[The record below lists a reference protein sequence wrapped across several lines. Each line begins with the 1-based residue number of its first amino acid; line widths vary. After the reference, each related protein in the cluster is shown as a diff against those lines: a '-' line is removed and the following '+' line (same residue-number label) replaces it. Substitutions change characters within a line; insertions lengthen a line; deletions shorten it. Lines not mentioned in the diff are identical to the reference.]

1 MTLPT
6 LGILSPGEM
15 GAAMARS
22 FKAHGAEVL
31 CALNGRS
38 DRTKAMATAAGI
50 TNVGSI
56 DQLVRQCD
64 VILSVIA
71 PGAAVVAAQQVSA
84 AMQATS
90 ARPVFVD
97 CNSIAPQTSRK
108 VGDFI
113 AAAGGRFLDAAL
125 LGVPPGGTETVRLY
139 VCGPDA
145 ESMLPLET
153 DHVRVHVLGSELGTA
168 SGLRMCYQAF
178 GEGIAAM
185 ATEIL
190 VAAERFGVA
199 LPLRSELIENQGT
212 AFEWVLRVLPDLLVR
227 APRAVKEMEEA
238 ALAFESA
245 GLSPRPMI
253 GIAEV
258 LRWLADTSTARNG
271 AKPSRE
277 AARELI
283 ERLGKT

>member
-6 LGILSPGEM
+6 LGILSPGDM

-22 FKAHGAEVL
+22 FKSHGVEVL

-38 DRTKAMATAAGI
+38 ERTKAMAADAGI

-64 VILSVIA
+64 IILSVIA
-71 PGAAVVAAQQVSA
+71 PAAAVVAAQQVSA

-90 ARPVFVD
+90 ARPAFVD

-113 AAAGGRFLDAAL
+113 AAAGGRFMDAAL
-125 LGVPPGGTETVRLY
+125 LGTPPGGTGTVRLY

-145 ESMLPLET
+145 ESLLPLET
-153 DHVRVHVLGSELGTA
+153 DHVRVHVLGPELGSA
-168 SGLRMCYQAF
+168 SALRMCYQAF
-178 GEGIAAM
+178 GEGIATM

-190 VAAERFGVA
+190 VAAERFGVGV
-199 LPLRSELIENQGT
+199 PLRAELLETQGT
-212 AFEWVLRVLPDLLVR
+212 VFESVLRALPDLISR
-227 APRAVKEMEEA
+227 APRAVREMEEA

-258 LRWLADTSTARNG
+258 LRWLADTSTSKNG
-271 AKPSRE
+271 ARPPRE
-277 AARELI
+277 TARDLI
-283 ERLGKT
+283 ERLGKD